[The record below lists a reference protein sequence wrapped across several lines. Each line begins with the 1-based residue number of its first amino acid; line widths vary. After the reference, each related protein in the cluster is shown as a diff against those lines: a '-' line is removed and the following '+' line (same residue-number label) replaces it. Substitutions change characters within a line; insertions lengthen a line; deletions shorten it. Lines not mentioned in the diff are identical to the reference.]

1 MAKKRKK
8 KVQPVVSSKPVET
21 TGQWY
26 WCVNCGHHGDF
37 GYHRKNNVKC
47 EMCGYDEP
55 SLWTLEEIN
64 DPFLDNIWLERFKTK
79 KQADKEKESW
89 LYKNPVALK
98 KVLTGI
104 QQAKEGKFAPD
115 PRTES
120 KEPKEKSIQE
130 KLAEIRKIT

>member
-8 KVQPVVSSKPVET
+8 KVQPVVASEPVET

-64 DPFLDNIWLERFKTK
+64 DPDLDLDIKRFKTK
-79 KQADKEKESW
+79 KQTLLNEEYEKKASSKHKGYMKAVE
-89 LYKNPVALK
+89 KA
-98 KVLTGI
+98 KVLL
-104 QQAKEGKFAPD
+104 AKIE
-115 PRTES
+115 TES